1 MAKDEPAPDR
11 LADLSPGQDG
21 RGALVQLLAR
31 GPQNVFLDE
40 IPQMTF
46 WRLQYSRHTNFAVDT
61 VERVFPLGLRFGKTA
76 RVDLPRGG
84 DMMGDLWVELR
95 LPALTDPDGSPHAGA
110 WQPRVGRVLLR
121 RAKLV
126 INDTTVH
133 DHERLWYD
141 LNDALF
147 APAGREAALADMLGG
162 SAGLPTAVPHT
173 LHVPLGFLCC
183 RGHRRRQQFLPLL
196 CLTGATISVELELD
210 ALAACVQPSAT
221 APADP
226 GDWGGASRLLCD
238 AVFLDAAERAG
249 LLAEPAVLMFE
260 DVQDMEE
267 VNYRPD
273 DRFNGVTTNLPAVN
287 VSLQELNHPV
297 RALVF
302 VAYADP
308 VSALFQYVDA
318 LEQAV
323 VMIGSSERFSPRPG
337 AYFSRVQPYQAAAR
351 AGGNSAVYLYSF
363 ALDLASDQPC
373 GSVNFASL
381 DRPFLRAQLAT
392 DLGDL
397 KIKVFAL
404 CHRWLRCFRGEV
416 AHMFV

>member
-141 LNDALF
+141 LTDRLALR
-147 APAGREAALADMLGG
+147 AGHVAGRNEMLGTGLSMAVEHTILVPLKFFDRHTYFPVVLVPNSRVKVELDLEAFEACVPSLRLVAPPATLDLRLVADRIVLDADERNVMLLAPTTTMMYESAQDMDAVNYVVG
-162 SAGLPTAVPHT
+162 SDGLPTGTTTASVD
-173 LHVPLGFLCC
+173 LSELN
-183 RGHRRRQQFLPLL
+183 LP
-196 CLTGATISVELELD
+196 VK
-210 ALAACVQPSAT
+210 ALVWVLYPESM
-221 APADP
+221 PA
-226 GDWGGASRLLCD
+226 
-238 AVFLDAAERAG
+238 
-249 LLAEPAVLMFE
+249 MFE
-260 DVQDMEE
+260 
-267 VNYRPD
+267 
-273 DRFNGVTTNLPAVN
+273 
-287 VSLQELNHPV
+287 
-297 RALVF
+297 
-302 VAYADP
+302 
-308 VSALFQYVDA
+308 YVDLVDRA
-318 LEQAV
+318 TLLFGSLERMTATGDTYSKLQV
-323 VMIGSSERFSPRPG
+323 W
-337 AYFSRVQPYQAAAR
+337 AR
-351 AGGNSAVYLYSF
+351 AKRAEQGGNVHMYSF
-363 ALDLASDQPC
+363 ALNACEFEPSGTADFSSIQKP
-373 GSVNFASL
+373 
-381 DRPFLRAQLAT
+381 RLRL
-392 DLGDL
+392 DL
-397 KIKVFAL
+397 KPGAAGMKLKCKVWGL
-404 CHRWLRCFRGEV
+404 TYNWLRFQGGKVSRV
-416 AHMFV
+416 FST